1 MFIPDEIKKIAEL
14 FNKSGFS
21 LFVVGGSV
29 RDFLLNKP
37 QKDIDLATD
46 ATPDQSVEILKEHFE
61 LDLHGKSF
69 AVVMVKIDTM
79 DDPIEI
85 ASFREDSSGRKPDVK
100 VGVTIHDDV
109 KRRDLSIN
117 ALFFDI
123 SKNKIIDFVGGKK
136 DIKEKTIRFVGNANE
151 RIKEDKL
158 RVLRAIRF
166 ACTLE
171 FSMHHSTI
179 KALSEVKELEDVS
192 PERIFSEVERTI
204 KVAPLCFCDTLT
216 KFPNIWKSMFLGIST
231 MPSIT
236 HNNSNTEFNFVQI
249 FLNESK
255 INMRKWCF
263 PSRIIDLIIFFNEL
277 FSQTN
282 LDNIQKIYKESKRL
296 KLSKQ
301 EISDFCERMNKHS
314 KVIDVFIKFEPI
326 ANVEHLIS
334 LGFTKAELGK
344 KIKEI
349 EQNEIKRLYE
359 ES

>member
-1 MFIPDEIKKIAEL
+1 MFIPNEIKKIAEL

-37 QKDIDLATD
+37 QKDIDLATN
-46 ATPDQSVEILKEHFE
+46 ATPDESVEVLKGHFE

-69 AVVMVKIDTM
+69 AVVMVKINTM
-79 DDPIEI
+79 NEPIEI
-85 ASFREDSSGRKPDVK
+85 ASFREDSSGRKPEVK

-109 KRRDLSIN
+109 KRRDLTIN

-123 SKNKIIDFVGGKK
+123 SKNKIIDFIDGKK
-136 DIKEKTIRFVGNANE
+136 DIKEKTIRFVGDAKE
-151 RIKEDKL
+151 RISEDKL

-166 ACTLE
+166 ACTLG
-171 FSMHHSTI
+171 FSMHSSTI
-179 KALSEVKELEDVS
+179 KALGVVKELEDVS

-204 KVAPLCFCDTLT
+204 KVAPSCFCDTLT
-216 KFPNIWKSMFLGIST
+216 NFPNIWNSMFKGVSKL
-231 MPSIT
+231 PSIT
-236 HNNSNTEFNFVQI
+236 HINSNHELNFVQI
-249 FLNESK
+249 FLNESES
-255 INMRKWCF
+255 NMRKWCF
-263 PSRIIDLIIFFNEL
+263 PNRINGLIIFFNDL

-296 KLSKQ
+296 KLNKA
-301 EISDFCERMNKHS
+301 EISDFCEKMNKQS
-314 KVIDVFIKFEPI
+314 KIIDVFIKFKPV

-334 LGFTKAELGK
+334 LGFTKSDLGK

-349 EQNEIKRLYE
+349 EQNEIKRIYE
-359 ES
+359 KS